1 MLGVLKALIFILVL
15 NLESDL
21 VLFIRWEQLM
31 NFLSV
36 FVLRFP
42 LFLCILKNN
51 KNELSISFYAS
62 YNLFSSKQCDFC
74 VKIFFFQSYD
84 SYISFKN
91 DWLR

>member
-1 MLGVLKALIFILVL
+1 
-15 NLESDL
+15 
-21 VLFIRWEQLM
+21 M

-36 FVLRFP
+36 FVLCFP

-74 VKIFFFQSYD
+74 VKIFFFKVMTVTFRLKMIDYD
-84 SYISFKN
+84 DTFRLVNILIRTMYPI
-91 DWLR
+91 